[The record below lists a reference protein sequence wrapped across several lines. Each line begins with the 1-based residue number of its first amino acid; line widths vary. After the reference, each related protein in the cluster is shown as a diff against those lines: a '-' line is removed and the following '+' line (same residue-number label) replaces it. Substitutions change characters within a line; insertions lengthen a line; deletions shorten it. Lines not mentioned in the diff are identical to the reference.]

1 MRTLFAEVLAFD
13 DVFGDLVSPIAL
25 WLLPGDDAGL
35 GEDIGDFDVLWL
47 LGYACNTGQDRRRL
61 MVNDWVSPGYHRL
74 VFCVEKIIR
83 TKYPLPFSTLGAI
96 VLHCLT
102 RKSYGILP

>member
-35 GEDIGDFDVLWL
+35 GEDIGDFDVFGL
-47 LGYACNTGQDRRRL
+47 LGYTCNTAQGRRRL
-61 MVNDWVSPGYHRL
+61 NVNDWVSPDYIT
-74 VFCVEKIIR
+74 FCFVSKR
-83 TKYPLPFSTLGAI
+83 
-96 VLHCLT
+96 
-102 RKSYGILP
+102 